1 MKLKASEL
9 GELAREIAR
18 LRARIRKL
26 RKDVAF
32 YRANWRDS
40 NRRASLEREAKV
52 AAEQERDDLLHESLV
67 LRESLQEATAT
78 LQQLIA
84 NHRAYRDKLNTD
96 DWSDAHL
103 RNMALLDQL
112 LKDADAD
119 HADV

>member
-1 MKLKASEL
+1 MKLKAREL

-18 LRARIRKL
+18 LRARILKL

-32 YRANWRDS
+32 YRASWRDS
-40 NRRASLEREAKV
+40 NRRASLEREAKL

>member
-18 LRARIRKL
+18 LRARILKL

-32 YRANWRDS
+32 YRASWRDS

-84 NHRAYRDKLNTD
+84 NHRTYRDRINTD

>member
-1 MKLKASEL
+1 MKLKAREL

-18 LRARIRKL
+18 LRARILKL

-32 YRANWRDS
+32 YRASWRDS

-67 LRESLQEATAT
+67 LRESLEEATAT
-78 LQQLIA
+78 LNQLIA

-119 HADV
+119 HANV

>member
-1 MKLKASEL
+1 MKLKAREL

-18 LRARIRKL
+18 LRARILKL

-32 YRANWRDS
+32 YRASWRDS

-78 LQQLIA
+78 LNQLIA

-112 LKDADAD
+112 LKDADTD
-119 HADV
+119 HANV

>member
-18 LRARIRKL
+18 LRARILKL

-32 YRANWRDS
+32 YRASWRDS
-40 NRRASLEREAKV
+40 NRRASLEREAKL

>member
-67 LRESLQEATAT
+67 LRESLEEATAT
-78 LQQLIA
+78 LRQLIA
-84 NHRAYRDKLNTD
+84 NHRTYRDRINTD

-119 HADV
+119 HANV

>member
-40 NRRASLEREAKV
+40 NRRASLEREAKL
-52 AAEQERDDLLHESLV
+52 AAEQERDDLLREAAP
-67 LRESLQEATAT
+67 LRESLEDATAT

-84 NHRAYRDKLNTD
+84 NHRTYRDKLNTD

-119 HADV
+119 HANV

>member
-67 LRESLQEATAT
+67 LRESLEEATAT
-78 LQQLIA
+78 LRQLIA
-84 NHRAYRDKLNTD
+84 NHRTYRDRINTD

>member
-1 MKLKASEL
+1 MKLKAREL

-67 LRESLQEATAT
+67 LRESLEEATAT
-78 LQQLIA
+78 LRQLIA
-84 NHRAYRDKLNTD
+84 NHRTYRDRINTD

>member
-32 YRANWRDS
+32 YRARWCDS
-40 NRRASLEREAKV
+40 NRRASLEREAKL

-67 LRESLQEATAT
+67 LRESLEEATAT
-78 LQQLIA
+78 LRQLIA
-84 NHRAYRDKLNTD
+84 NHRTYRDRINTD

>member
-1 MKLKASEL
+1 MKLKAREL

-18 LRARIRKL
+18 LRARILKL

-32 YRANWRDS
+32 YRASWRDS

-112 LKDADAD
+112 LKDAEAD
-119 HADV
+119 HANV